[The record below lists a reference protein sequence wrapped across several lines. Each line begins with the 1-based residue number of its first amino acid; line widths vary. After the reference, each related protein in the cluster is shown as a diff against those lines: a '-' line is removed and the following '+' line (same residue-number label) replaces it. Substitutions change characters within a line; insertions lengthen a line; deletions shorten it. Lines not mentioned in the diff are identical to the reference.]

1 MTKVKVGS
9 VEIDES
15 ALQFKFQLSTG
26 PGGQN
31 VNKVATAVELRFN
44 VEQSGMSE
52 TLCRRVL
59 EQGKSHLNNAG
70 ELVVHATRHR
80 SQKRN
85 KDDALQRLANIIE
98 TAQTPPKPRI
108 PTRPSA
114 RAKQVR
120 LDQKRRISE
129 KKQSRKNSRNEST

>member
-1 MTKVKVGS
+1 MGLLKIGL
-9 VEIDES
+9 VEINES
-15 ALQFKFQLSTG
+15 ALQFKYHLSTG

-44 VEQSGMSE
+44 IEESGLPESLCKRVVEQS
-52 TLCRRVL
+52 
-59 EQGKSHLNNAG
+59 KSRLNTVG
-70 ELVVHATRHR
+70 ELVIHATRHR

-85 KDDALQRLANIIE
+85 KEEALQRLANILE
-98 TAQTPPKPRI
+98 TAQTPRKPRI

-120 LDQKRRISE
+120 LDQKRRTSE
-129 KKQSRKNSRNEST
+129 KKQARKHSLD

>member
-1 MTKVKVGS
+1 MVKLKVGS
-9 VEIDES
+9 VDIDES
-15 ALQFKFQLSTG
+15 ALQFKFHQSTG

-52 TLCRRVL
+52 TLRGRVL
-59 EQGKSHLNNAG
+59 EEGKSHLNTAG
-70 ELVVHATRHR
+70 EIVIHATRHR

-85 KDDALQRLANIIE
+85 REEAIQRLATIVE
-98 TAQTPPKPRI
+98 RAQTPPKPRI

>member
-1 MTKVKVGS
+1 MTRMKIGS
-9 VEIDES
+9 VEIKDH
-15 ALQFKFQLSTG
+15 ALQFKFHLSTG

-52 TLCRRVL
+52 TMRGRVL
-59 EQGKSHLNNAG
+59 EHGKSHLNTAG
-70 ELVVHATRHR
+70 ELVIHATRHR

-85 KDDALQRLANIIE
+85 KEEALQRLANIIE
-98 TAQTPPKPRI
+98 TAQTPPKPRV

-114 RAKQVR
+114 RAKQTR
-120 LDQKRRISE
+120 LDQKRKTSV
-129 KKQSRKNSRNEST
+129 KKQSRKNSRIENV

>member
-1 MTKVKVGS
+1 MKIGS
-9 VEIDES
+9 VEVQDQAI
-15 ALQFKFQLSTG
+15 QFKFHLSTG

-44 VEQSGMSE
+44 IEQSGLSE
-52 TLCRRVL
+52 PICQRVL
-59 EQGKSHLNNAG
+59 EQGKSHVNIAG
-70 ELVVHATRHR
+70 ELVIHATRHR

-85 KDDALQRLANIIE
+85 KEEALQRLANILD

-120 LDQKRRISE
+120 LDQKRRTSE
-129 KKQSRKNSRNEST
+129 KKQSRKNSLD

>member
-1 MTKVKVGS
+1 MKIGS
-9 VEIDES
+9 VEVQDQAI
-15 ALQFKFQLSTG
+15 QFKFHLSTG

-44 VEQSGMSE
+44 IEQSGLSE
-52 TLCRRVL
+52 PICERVR
-59 EQGKSHLNNAG
+59 EKGKSHVNSAG
-70 ELVVHATRHR
+70 ELVIHATRHR

-85 KDDALQRLANIIE
+85 KEEALQRLANILDN
-98 TAQTPPKPRI
+98 AQTLPKPRI

-120 LDQKRRISE
+120 LDQKRRTSE
-129 KKQSRKNSRNEST
+129 KKQSRKNSLD

>member
-1 MTKVKVGS
+1 MGMQKIGL
-9 VEIDES
+9 VEINES
-15 ALQFKFQLSTG
+15 ALQFKYHLSTG

-44 VEQSGMSE
+44 VEESGLPES
-52 TLCRRVL
+52 LCRRVV
-59 EQGKSHLNNAG
+59 EQSKSRLNTVG
-70 ELVVHATRHR
+70 ELVIHANRHR

-85 KDDALQRLANIIE
+85 KEEALQRLANILE
-98 TAQTPPKPRI
+98 TAQTPRKPRI

-120 LDQKRRISE
+120 LDQKRRTSE
-129 KKQSRKNSRNEST
+129 KKQARKHSLD

>member
-1 MTKVKVGS
+1 MKVGS
-9 VEIDES
+9 VEVHDQAI
-15 ALQFKFQLSTG
+15 QFKFHLSTG

-44 VEQSGMSE
+44 VAQSGLSE
-52 TLCRRVL
+52 SINERVL
-59 EQGKSHLNNAG
+59 KQGKSHVNTAG
-70 ELVVHATRHR
+70 ELVIHATRHR

-85 KDDALQRLANIIE
+85 KEEALLRLVNIIE
-98 TAQTPPKPRI
+98 AAQTPPKPRI

-120 LDQKRRISE
+120 LDQKRKTSE
-129 KKQSRKNSRNEST
+129 KKQSRKNSLD

>member
-1 MTKVKVGS
+1 MKVGS
-9 VEIDES
+9 LEVHDQAI
-15 ALQFKFQLSTG
+15 QFKFHLSTG

-44 VEQSGMSE
+44 IEQSGLPESI
-52 TLCRRVL
+52 RQRVL
-59 EQGKSHLNNAG
+59 EQGKSHLNAVG
-70 ELVVHATRHR
+70 ELVFHATRHR

-85 KDDALQRLANIIE
+85 KEEALHRLANILD

-108 PTRPSA
+108 PTRPTA

-120 LDQKRRISE
+120 LDQKRRTSK
-129 KKQSRKNSRNEST
+129 KKQSRQNSPD